1 MSNHHHRLFAK
12 SAKGGFTLVE
22 LLVVIVIIGT
32 LAALLLPAIA
42 RAIRRAKVTSCTNNL
57 SQIFKMQSLYM
68 SRYGGRSKAMPTV
81 TGISFWKALTT
92 TNPPLIEASL
102 SDIFICPVGA
112 TASVSGDFD
121 YLGPAKRIT

>member
-1 MSNHHHRLFAK
+1 MSNRHHRLFAK

-32 LAALLLPAIA
+32 LAALRLPALA

-68 SRYGGRSKAMPTV
+68 SRYGGRSQ
-81 TGISFWKALTT
+81 AL
-92 TNPPLIEASL
+92 PS
-102 SDIFICPVGA
+102 A
-112 TASVSGDFD
+112 T
-121 YLGPAKRIT
+121 RITSWRARATTDPPPHARCLN